1 MNFEGHA
8 DFDEFDRT
16 KIVGQ
21 PLIQL
26 LAETIECRDEI
37 HEWLPPG
44 LTLLG
49 GKTKAGKSTLAEQIA
64 EEISREKRVLYL
76 ALEYNK
82 RVAKGRFER
91 FTNEHQ
97 VHIVLEGQMNRMGQG
112 GEKQFDEL
120 LSEYNPDLVIVDIL
134 AKLKRHNTGH
144 YDAEYQAMS
153 EIKELIDKYD
163 VDCLVL
169 THSGKP
175 TANDSDDP
183 FDKIIGSTAL
193 AGVPDN
199 LMVITNSNGV
209 TKLHTKGRL
218 IFPSEKIL
226 EFENGRYAEKKGAG
240 VDLEDEAPL
249 QAQILTIIEQQ
260 GPQRVREL
268 AQKLD
273 RSEPQISSA
282 CSKLQSKNK
291 IARPDRTKPYKL
303 VELTALREGC

>member
-1 MNFEGHA
+1 M
-8 DFDEFDRT
+8 
-16 KIVGQ
+16 VGQ
-21 PLIQL
+21 PLIRL
-26 LAETIECRDEI
+26 FAGTMDYCDKI
-37 HEWLPPG
+37 HEWLPLG

-49 GKTKAGKSTLAEQIA
+49 AKTKAGKSTLAEQIA

-97 VHIVLEGQMNRMGQG
+97 VHIALEGQMNRMGQG

-120 LSEYNPDLVIVDIL
+120 LLEYNPDLVIVDIL

-153 EIKELIDKYD
+153 EIKELINKHD

-183 FDKIIGSTAL
+183 FDKIIGSNAL

-199 LMVITNSNGV
+199 LMVITNSNGL

-218 IFPSEKIL
+218 IFPSEKVL
-226 EFENGRYAEKKGAG
+226 AFEHGRYAEEKGAG

-249 QAQILTIIEQQ
+249 QAKILSLIEQQ
-260 GPQRVREL
+260 GPQRVSEL
-268 AQKLD
+268 AEKLE

-282 CSKLQSKNK
+282 CSKLQSKK
-291 IARPDRTKPYKL
+291 
-303 VELTALREGC
+303 

>member
-1 MNFEGHA
+1 M
-8 DFDEFDRT
+8 
-16 KIVGQ
+16 VGQ

-26 LAETIECRDEI
+26 FARTIDYRDKI

-49 GKTKAGKSTLAEQIA
+49 GKTKAGKSTLEEQIA
-64 EEISREKRVLYL
+64 EEISREKWVLYL

-112 GEKQFDEL
+112 GEKQVDEL
-120 LSEYNPDLVIVDIL
+120 LLEYNPDLVIVDIL
-134 AKLKRHNTGH
+134 AKLKRHSTGH

-153 EIKELIDKYD
+153 EIKELIDKHD
-163 VDCLVL
+163 VYCLVL

-218 IFPSEKIL
+218 IFPSEKVL
-226 EFENGRYAEKKGAG
+226 AFEHGRCAEKRGAG

-249 QAQILTIIEQQ
+249 QAQILSLIEQQ

-268 AQKLD
+268 AQKLE

-291 IARPDRTKPYKL
+291 IVRANRTKPYKL
-303 VELTALREGC
+303 LELTVLREDC